1 MWNYWLGGKDNFAA
15 DREAAERV
23 LEIMP
28 SMPLIARAVRL
39 FLIDAVHRLTAE
51 HGVSQFLD
59 IGTGLPTADNTH
71 DVAQRVEPRS
81 RIVYVDYDPVV
92 LTHAQALL
100 TSSPGGETD
109 YIQADLRDTGTILA
123 GAARTLDFTR
133 PVAVLLIAILHFIPD
148 AEDPYAIVN
157 RLMDAVPS
165 GSYLVVCHAA
175 SDIAAETTAA
185 MARRYNE
192 LSSATFI
199 PRTRDQV
206 TRFFA
211 GLDILPPGIVPV
223 SQWPLSGQGAGQV
236 DTHTGALAGYCA
248 IARKP

>member
-1 MWNYWLGGKDNFAA
+1 
-15 DREAAERV
+15 
-23 LEIMP
+23 
-28 SMPLIARAVRL
+28 
-39 FLIDAVHRLTAE
+39 
-51 HGVSQFLD
+51 
-59 IGTGLPTADNTH
+59 
-71 DVAQRVEPRS
+71 
-81 RIVYVDYDPVV
+81 VV

-109 YIQADLRDTGTILA
+109 YIQADLRDTGTILKEAA
-123 GAARTLDFTR
+123 GTLDFTR

-211 GLDILPPGIVPV
+211 GLDLLPPGVVPV
-223 SQWPLSGQGAGQV
+223 SQWPLSGQV
-236 DTHTGALAGYCA
+236 DTSTGALAGYCA

>member
-39 FLIDAVHRLTAE
+39 FLIDAVHRLAAE
-51 HGVSQFLD
+51 HGVTQFLD

-109 YIQADLRDTGTILA
+109 YIQADLRDTGTILKE
-123 GAARTLDFTR
+123 AARTLDFGR

-165 GSYLVVCHAA
+165 GSYLVVCHGA
-175 SDIAAETTAA
+175 SDIDPEATAA
-185 MARRYNE
+185 MTRRYNG
-192 LSSATFI
+192 LSSATFV

-211 GLDILPPGIVPV
+211 GLDLLPPGVVPV
-223 SQWPLSGQGAGQV
+223 TQWPLSGQV
-236 DTHTGALAGYCA
+236 DTRTGALAGYCA